1 MPIKRTDKGWYWGS
15 KGPFNSK
22 KKAQEVAQ
30 AAHASG
36 YQKSFQEGNITKLLE
51 SIVHDLKKE
60 NGGFNGSGGTVFTST
75 NSGIFTPTYGSSKS
89 TRKRKKNIEAKKRG
103 HELVSGKKTSGVEK
117 LQRWMSGKSPVKK
130 IKKDVPL
137 SKATLTG
144 STSGHQTQPVN
155 NIMRIDWQKPHKDMI
170 RHKENDDPKFVE
182 RYDSDEKK
190 QNLSVIEQNDF
201 QRKVTEMDQ
210 DNKRKTR
217 GRDTT
222 ELDNEVSATAG
233 AMQLSKQP
241 NKFGNPQDDELLRG
255 AKKDKE
261 NKTNFE
267 LSKNTT
273 LQKMDRVLELSET
286 EDIDMLNAFSK
297 VFLEDEE

>member
-15 KGPFNSK
+15 KGPFKSK
-22 KKAQEVAQ
+22 RKAQKVAQ
-30 AAHASG
+30 AAYASG
-36 YQKSFQEGNITKLLE
+36 YQKSFQKGNITKVLE
-51 SIVHDLKKE
+51 SVLYDLRKE
-60 NGGFNGSGGTVFTST
+60 NGGSGTVFTST

-89 TRKRKKNIEAKKRG
+89 TRKRKKKIDAKKRG
-103 HELVSGKKTSGVEK
+103 EGLISAKKKSGVEK
-117 LQRWMSGKSPVKK
+117 LQRWMSDKSPVKK
-130 IKKDVPL
+130 IKKDVKV

-182 RYDSDEKK
+182 REGKDEKE
-190 QNLSVIEQNDF
+190 QDLSVVEQNDF
-201 QRKVTEMDQ
+201 QRKVTEMDE

-222 ELDNEVSATAG
+222 ELDGEVSAAAG
-233 AMQLSKQP
+233 VVQLSKQP

-255 AKKDKE
+255 AKKDK
-261 NKTNFE
+261 
-267 LSKNTT
+267 SK
-273 LQKMDRVLELSET
+273 KEGKVDLELGNDKPLHLIEKAL
-286 EDIDMLNAFSK
+286 ELVDKDNID
-297 VFLEDEE
+297 VFEAIRKIYDD

>member
-1 MPIKRTDKGWYWGS
+1 
-15 KGPFNSK
+15 
-22 KKAQEVAQ
+22 
-30 AAHASG
+30 
-36 YQKSFQEGNITKLLE
+36 
-51 SIVHDLKKE
+51 
-60 NGGFNGSGGTVFTST
+60 
-75 NSGIFTPTYGSSKS
+75 
-89 TRKRKKNIEAKKRG
+89 
-103 HELVSGKKTSGVEK
+103 
-117 LQRWMSGKSPVKK
+117 MSGKSPVKK

-267 LSKNTT
+267 LS
-273 LQKMDRVLELSET
+273 
-286 EDIDMLNAFSK
+286 
-297 VFLEDEE
+297 

>member
-15 KGPFNSK
+15 KGPFKSK
-22 KKAQEVAQ
+22 RKAQKVAQ
-30 AAHASG
+30 AAYASG
-36 YQKSFQEGNITKLLE
+36 YQKSFQKGNITKVLE
-51 SIVHDLKKE
+51 SVLYDLRKE
-60 NGGFNGSGGTVFTST
+60 NGGSGTVFTST

-89 TRKRKKNIEAKKRG
+89 TRKRKKKIDAKKRG
-103 HELVSGKKTSGVEK
+103 EGLISAKKKSGVEK
-117 LQRWMSGKSPVKK
+117 LQRWMSDKSPVKK
-130 IKKDVPL
+130 IKKDVKV

-182 RYDSDEKK
+182 REGKDEKE
-190 QNLSVIEQNDF
+190 QDLSVVEQNDF
-201 QRKVTEMDQ
+201 QRKVTEMDE

-222 ELDNEVSATAG
+222 ELDGEVSAAAG
-233 AMQLSKQP
+233 VVQLSKQP

-255 AKKDKE
+255 SKKDK
-261 NKTNFE
+261 
-267 LSKNTT
+267 SK
-273 LQKMDRVLELSET
+273 KEGKVDLELGNDKPLHLIEKAL
-286 EDIDMLNAFSK
+286 ELVDKDNID
-297 VFLEDEE
+297 VFEAIRKIYDD

>member
-286 EDIDMLNAFSK
+286 EDMDMLNAFS
-297 VFLEDEE
+297 